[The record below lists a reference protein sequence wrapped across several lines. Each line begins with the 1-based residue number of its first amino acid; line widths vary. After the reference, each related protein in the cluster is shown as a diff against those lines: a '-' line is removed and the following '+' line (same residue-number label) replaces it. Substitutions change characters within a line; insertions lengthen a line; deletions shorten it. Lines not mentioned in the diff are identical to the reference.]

1 MTDYNSMKA
10 DEYAQRQ
17 GEMDELDN
25 AIDLMEL
32 IVMNEMEDKAWFG
45 GGPINEFATAIRAEA
60 KRRVMQAIKERGEP

>member
-25 AIDLMEL
+25 QIEHIASEL
-32 IVMNEMEDKAWFG
+32 ISQLPEWVKGRLLTRCE
-45 GGPINEFATAIRAEA
+45 ISAIHEA
-60 KRRVMQAIKERGEP
+60 KRRVMRAVKERNEP